1 MEEENRP
8 SVKEY
13 EHEELEDEARWLAKE
28 WPPTEEINKGAEGY
42 NRVMVVAVVLLG
54 TGGGFSVW
62 WFGYD

>member
-28 WPPTEEINKGAEGY
+28 WPPTEEINKGAEVY
-42 NRVMVVAVVLLG
+42 NRLMVVAFVLLV
-54 TGGGFSVW
+54 TGVCLIVW
-62 WFGYD
+62 WIG